1 MGEYKVSEAPSVRLG
16 VHVYVS
22 VATGSALTHAF
33 TSNEPPRTYLFPPT
47 LDGPQKLTCINFYS
61 I

>member
-47 LDGPQKLTCINFYS
+47 LDGPKN
-61 I
+61 